1 MLLSVT
7 FCDGQVSG
15 EAKYLV
21 GDSSLQVRT
30 CKRDVLYGDIDGAC
44 VRPECLVRRALGLHS
59 APGLKVWIK
68 VCGM

>member
-21 GDSSLQVRT
+21 GDSSSKQCAVKTMYMHQEYVQRLFT
-30 CKRDVLYGDIDGAC
+30 PTL
-44 VRPECLVRRALGLHS
+44 
-59 APGLKVWIK
+59 
-68 VCGM
+68 M

>member
-21 GDSSLQVRT
+21 GDSIFKLQ
-30 CKRDVLYGDIDGAC
+30 A
-44 VRPECLVRRALGLHS
+44 
-59 APGLKVWIK
+59 
-68 VCGM
+68 

>member
-21 GDSSLQVRT
+21 GDSIILSVKLCCRLHQ
-30 CKRDVLYGDIDGAC
+30 
-44 VRPECLVRRALGLHS
+44 GLEAS
-59 APGLKVWIK
+59 RQIQ
-68 VCGM
+68 

>member
-21 GDSSLQVRT
+21 GDSTARLNEVN
-30 CKRDVLYGDIDGAC
+30 
-44 VRPECLVRRALGLHS
+44 
-59 APGLKVWIK
+59 
-68 VCGM
+68 